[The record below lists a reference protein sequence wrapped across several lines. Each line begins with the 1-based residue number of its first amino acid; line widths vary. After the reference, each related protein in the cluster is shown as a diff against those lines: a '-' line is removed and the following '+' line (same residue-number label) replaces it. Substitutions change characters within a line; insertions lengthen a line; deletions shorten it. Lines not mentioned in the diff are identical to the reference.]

1 VVAALADPSPKA
13 SAAPSPDAFALLSGH
28 APAGLRHH
36 MAAVRYQHVMAEWD
50 AAIAHELKQLIEA
63 AEPHSA
69 RRWLAAR

>member
-1 VVAALADPSPKA
+1 
-13 SAAPSPDAFALLSGH
+13 
-28 APAGLRHH
+28 
-36 MAAVRYQHVMAEWD
+36 MAEWD